1 MGAGTG
7 SRTTA
12 RGDLGLARLATIT
25 DAGLREERRGA
36 SERKFRTAVRHSRR
50 VRALRIVL
58 PIAIVLG
65 AGATVAASYF
75 NPIRMLAKLPIDPG
89 RIVVSGTK
97 VTMQAPRLAGFTR
110 DARPYELTAQ
120 AASQDITRPDLLELK
135 QIHAR
140 VEMQSRGIVEI
151 TADNGLYDTKADL
164 LTLRD
169 NVLMVSSAGYEG
181 RLDDAVIE
189 VKSGKVVSQN
199 PVKVKMLNGT
209 LDANRVEVDERG
221 DLVRFG
227 GGVVMNMR
235 LEAPATDG
243 KAPSR

>member
-1 MGAGTG
+1 MSDADF
-7 SRTTA
+7 REVR
-12 RGDLGLARLATIT
+12 RGDV
-25 DAGLREERRGA
+25 ERR
-36 SERKFRTAVRHSRR
+36 FRAAARHSRR
-50 VRALRIVL
+50 VRVMRIAL
-58 PIAIVLG
+58 PICVVLG
-65 AGATVAASYF
+65 VGAVVLASYF

-110 DARPYELTAQ
+110 DSRPYELTAR

-135 QIHAR
+135 EVHAK
-140 VEMQSRGIVEI
+140 VEMQSRGTVEI
-151 TADNGLYDTKADL
+151 TADNGLYDTKADK

-169 NVLMVSSAGYEG
+169 NVVLLSSTGYEG
-181 RLDDAVIE
+181 YLNDATIE

-209 LDANRVEVDERG
+209 LDAKRVEVDEKG
-221 DLVRFG
+221 DLVRFD

-235 LEAPATDG
+235 LDAPAGDV
-243 KAPSR
+243 KASPQ